1 MTKSHGKYYN
11 DRFKKRR
18 GVCSIN
24 IYFIIKVQNEV
35 NNITRI
41 CTCIYNKQKKN
52 TKRNYQSDLE
62 CRDDEIF
69 LRLISSDFHQTNIF
83 LVTQFMSLNPH
94 MSVCTDI
101 SVIPIH
107 SVHTVKPQSQK
118 PMICKSYHHPLRI
131 HLGISLLHTSNNLVH
146 KKSGCPIF
154 ISFWRSIL
162 VNMDAVLGSLV
173 ISHSGLYVLLCLL
186 LRTWRIIPAKSWSTL
201 WFSAT
206 DVSMYLQLYLVA
218 TFLASSD

>member
-1 MTKSHGKYYN
+1 
-11 DRFKKRR
+11 
-18 GVCSIN
+18 
-24 IYFIIKVQNEV
+24 
-35 NNITRI
+35 
-41 CTCIYNKQKKN
+41 
-52 TKRNYQSDLE
+52 
-62 CRDDEIF
+62 
-69 LRLISSDFHQTNIF
+69 
-83 LVTQFMSLNPH
+83 
-94 MSVCTDI
+94 
-101 SVIPIH
+101 
-107 SVHTVKPQSQK
+107 
-118 PMICKSYHHPLRI
+118 MICKSYHHPLRI
-131 HLGISLLHTSNNLVH
+131 HLGIPLLHTSNNLVH

-218 TFLASSD
+218 TFFGIFFSDDSLPCLIYFISDKKQWFLELKFLPNHFNFSDSIFERFVVHN